1 MKGTNG
7 LCVVAVLVFFLSS
20 CALPPGGKQV
30 ALPLEPINCIAVLP
44 AITLVNQ
51 DDSVEYR
58 QAKSLERGAAFVS
71 QILQAELTGHPKV
84 LLVGESQ
91 LDKLVPEVAGG
102 LSGMVSSIGEK
113 LNCEAVL
120 VTTVHR
126 FEQRQGSEYAVDA
139 PASAEVDLVLW
150 HTAKKTVLWSADFQ
164 ETQES
169 LLSNLFS
176 YNKMFSRG
184 FKWLTVEQLVEE
196 GVKER
201 LGQCPYLQ

>member
-1 MKGTNG
+1 MKDTNG
-7 LCVVAVLVFFLSS
+7 LCVVAVLVFLLSS
-20 CALPPGGKQV
+20 CALPPGAKQV
-30 ALPLEPINCIAVLP
+30 ALPLEPLNCIAVLP
-44 AITLVNQ
+44 AITSVNQ

-58 QAKSLERGAAFVS
+58 QAKSLDSGAAFVS
-71 QILQAELTGHPKV
+71 QILQAELAGHPKV
-84 LLVGESQ
+84 LLVSESQ
-91 LDKLVPEVAGG
+91 LDNLVPEVAGG

-120 VTTVHR
+120 ITTVHR
-126 FEQRQGSEYAVDA
+126 FQQREGSEYAIDT

-150 HTAKKTVLWSADFQ
+150 HTAKKKVLWSGDFE

-169 LLSNLFS
+169 LFSNLFS